1 MVVVSSLS
9 SCNAMSHTDIIRL
22 TSADAATAEDISRL
36 LKQLTSTPIDF
47 TESFLE
53 RIIAEGNAIFVLRE
67 EGEVVGM
74 LTVGSYSSPTGRKAW
89 IEDVVVDSAHR
100 GKGYGRVLVEHAI
113 GYVRTLSPC
122 TLMLTS
128 NPSRIAANELYRNSG
143 FEQKI
148 TNVYKMTL

>member
-1 MVVVSSLS
+1 
-9 SCNAMSHTDIIRL
+9 MSHTDIIRL

>member
-1 MVVVSSLS
+1 
-9 SCNAMSHTDIIRL
+9 MSHTDIIRL
-22 TSADAATAEDISRL
+22 TSADAATTEAISRL

-53 RIIAEGNAIFVLRE
+53 RIIAEGNAIFALRE

-100 GKGYGRVLVEHAI
+100 GKGYGRMLVEHAI
-113 GYVRTLSPC
+113 EYVRTLSPC

-148 TNVYKMTL
+148 TNVYKKTI